1 MPEGLGYFSLILDGA
16 LTTIELTVLGCCLA
30 LFMAFVAGLSRLS
43 RFFVIRSLATIYIE
57 FFRGTSIFIQL
68 FWAFFVL
75 PLIGIPLSPFFCGVL
90 ALGLNVGAYGAE
102 VVRGAII
109 AVPREQ
115 HEACVA
121 LNFNTWQKMRH
132 VILPQATV
140 LMLPTFA
147 NNAIEL
153 LKGTAV
159 VSLISISDMTFQA
172 QVVRSQTGDT
182 TMPFMSILVLYFLM
196 SLVISFSI
204 RGLEKRLSHGLD
216 GTKA

>member
-1 MPEGLGYFSLILDGA
+1 MAEWAGYFTLILKGAVTTVELTLIGCTIAFIMAFAAGLG
-16 LTTIELTVLGCCLA
+16 
-30 LFMAFVAGLSRLS
+30 RLS
-43 RFFVIRSLATIYIE
+43 THFTVRALATTYIE
-57 FFRGTSIFIQL
+57 FFRGTSIFVQL

-75 PLIGIPLSPFFCGVL
+75 PLIGIPLSPFLSGAL

-102 VVRGAII
+102 VVRGAIM

-121 LNFNTWQKMRH
+121 LNFNAWQKMRY
-132 VILPQATV
+132 VILPQAFV
-140 LMLPTFA
+140 LMLPTFG

-182 TMPFMSILVLYFLM
+182 TMPFLSILIIYFM
-196 SLVISFSI
+196 ISLLISTSI
-204 RGLEKRLSHGLD
+204 RGLERRLSQGLD
-216 GTKA
+216 VTKA